1 MTTPD
6 LATRLSALD
15 AAATPGPWELTDPFG
30 IYRGVDSPH
39 SKDGI
44 VIGATLPA
52 DAALIVALRNAL
64 PALVDLVAA
73 AERYLICTTTPPWPG
88 TETVAEAEDTLRAAL
103 ASLDATLGPRTVTS
117 PRMTPSGDTAKEP
130 TR

>member
-1 MTTPD
+1 MPD

-15 AAATPGPWELTDPFG
+15 AAMRAPFTPDREEGYWN
-30 IYRGVDSPH
+30 
-39 SKDGI
+39 
-44 VIGATLPA
+44 
-52 DAALIVALRNAL
+52 ALMDTRNAL